1 MSDVTR
7 VPKMSVATTPTA
19 YFKMQIRCW
28 TDFDPMGK
36 KLTEIADAVERGDAF
51 LTAVEVLEVKD
62 DVSAISDNVVREG
75 FENIVAARKV
85 LRNIGELPTTIIEDL
100 RAALNSRAE
109 TGKKPASTATGEPA
123 AAQKAS

>member
-7 VPKMSVATTPTA
+7 VPKIPVATAPTA

-51 LTAVEVLEVKD
+51 LTAVEILDVKD

-85 LRNIGELPTTIIEDL
+85 LRNIAELPTAILEDL
-100 RAALNSRAE
+100 RTALNSRAE
-109 TGKKPASTATGEPA
+109 TGKKPASAETGEPA
-123 AAQKAS
+123 AA